1 MTTPLEIT
9 GTTPGVRI
17 PEGSNLNQLLNALI
31 PNIDIISVREM
42 IPDMNQIFIEAVN
55 KFNSEQA

>member
-1 MTTPLEIT
+1 
-9 GTTPGVRI
+9 
-17 PEGSNLNQLLNALI
+17 LI

-42 IPDMNQIFIEAVN
+42 VPDMNQIFIEAVN